1 MILFPSVT
9 PVLTR
14 IDSFYRNSIQATFE
28 TAAAAL
34 RLGSKYGFED
44 MKHEALRRIST
55 CYTTDL
61 GNLHTHVDDCDD
73 PCKCPISWEVGDCI
87 GVLHLAR
94 QLGLGLLVPAALYR
108 CANDVPIERTF
119 QTSTGQAQL
128 PMLGFR
134 ELEDCVRSRDDL
146 MLESVRLYGMF
157 SNLQPS
163 PGCLQVAKK
172 GTLWGKKDVGCL
184 QVLKTMIASAEGRNF
199 CGPLTLFRAET
210 YITSHT
216 EPIPSGSFC
225 APCGEH
231 FKSLHAQ
238 QREEIWSRFC
248 EKYGNSYHSVSL
260 QYLLPPPLSQFTD
273 YCAFT
278 RSQSEA
284 DSTQNSEAT
293 AVNPRI
299 PHPLSGTDKA
309 QRLHVDQFEYSSS
322 SALSYFAYLTRF
334 VRGLTALASP
344 LFDLLLSVFFKPF
357 LQRKAYMGV
366 IRM

>member
-1 MILFPSVT
+1 
-9 PVLTR
+9 
-14 IDSFYRNSIQATFE
+14 
-28 TAAAAL
+28 
-34 RLGSKYGFED
+34 

-61 GNLHTHVDDCDD
+61 GNLHTHADDCDD

-119 QTSTGQAQL
+119 QTSAGQAQL

-260 QYLLPPPLSQFTD
+260 QYF
-273 YCAFT
+273 Y
-278 RSQSEA
+278 
-284 DSTQNSEAT
+284 
-293 AVNPRI
+293 
-299 PHPLSGTDKA
+299 
-309 QRLHVDQFEYSSS
+309 RLH
-322 SALSYFAYLTRF
+322 YLN
-334 VRGLTALASP
+334 LLITALLLCLRAKQTRLKTPRRPRLTPEFHIPSP
-344 LFDLLLSVFFKPF
+344 VLVKLNVFMLTSLNILQVQLFLIS
-357 LQRKAYMGV
+357 RT
-366 IRM
+366 